1 MTNEPLPRVFI
12 GASSEA
18 KFVADTLQVLLQ
30 GYAKCDPVVWDQG
43 TFGLTKGFLD
53 SLINAA
59 EAADFAVLVA
69 TQDDALANQERMAP
83 RDNVMLELGLFIGA
97 LGRDRALLVADHSAN
112 GIKLP
117 TDMNGITHAPYFLDG
132 SRNLKAALTR
142 AALDITEH
150 IVEVGPRKRM
160 PVRSGTIP
168 TPPRQPIAAPA
179 RPNPVTHSLADH
191 VERLHW
197 ELQSVARSAQAQ
209 GWKVKQSET
218 TLRLV
223 DPHRKRFAFSIT
235 GHPRQARSKLR
246 DFAAELRANGLRVN
260 RVVREPL
267 ESAISIVTG

>member
-1 MTNEPLPRVFI
+1 MKPSDSVRPQPAALAFWDDERTAPPRLHRRLLRGEVRGRYPS
-12 GASSEA
+12 GASA
-18 KFVADTLQVLLQ
+18 

-235 GHPRQARSKLR
+235 GHPRRHVP
-246 DFAAELRANGLRVN
+246 N
-260 RVVREPL
+260 
-267 ESAISIVTG
+267 SATSRPSYAPTGCE